1 MILIQNI
8 YYMLSYAFKS
18 LKDNDYKNIGYEEF
32 DNSAELLSEILVR
45 AINRELKR
53 GILKGYKEES
63 DTLSTIRGKINL
75 SETINHNALINNKIV
90 CDFDV
95 FTEDVEMNRIVKCTL
110 VSLLSSSISKERKK
124 KIKRLLSYFNNV
136 TNIDKYTINWN
147 IRFTKNNQNYKLII
161 YICNFII
168 YGLIQSFKNG
178 DKKMLDFLDE
188 QRLCTLYQNFI
199 YEYYKQ
205 EHPELKVNA
214 SLINWQLDDE
224 FDLFLP
230 EMRSDI
236 LLSEGNNILIIDA
249 KYYKNNMQTY
259 FDNKSIISGN
269 LYQIFTYV
277 KNKAF
282 EDNTKTVSG
291 MLLYAKTEDEVQP
304 DVDYK
309 MSGNLISVKT
319 LDLNSDFQNIKNK
332 LENLLVCFRAD

>member
-1 MILIQNI
+1 M
-8 YYMLSYAFKS
+8 
-18 LKDNDYKNIGYEEF
+18 
-32 DNSAELLSEILVR
+32 
-45 AINRELKR
+45 
-53 GILKGYKEES
+53 
-63 DTLSTIRGKINL
+63 
-75 SETINHNALINNKIV
+75 
-90 CDFDV
+90 
-95 FTEDVEMNRIVKCTL
+95 
-110 VSLLSSSISKERKK
+110 
-124 KIKRLLSYFNNV
+124 
-136 TNIDKYTINWN
+136 
-147 IRFTKNNQNYKLII
+147 
-161 YICNFII
+161 
-168 YGLIQSFKNG
+168 
-178 DKKMLDFLDE
+178 
-188 QRLCTLYQNFI
+188 
-199 YEYYKQ
+199 
-205 EHPELKVNA
+205 NA

-249 KYYKNNMQTY
+249 KYYKNNIQTY